1 MLIVAKGSGKPSH
14 GVGAARLHQRTGT
27 SNSFGGYTKVRRID
41 GSFTMRKTSP
51 SPSGVGG
58 GASSAASPSGGTTS
72 IGGGS
77 GSVLDRAVSDLVVRA
92 TDSFVKKY
100 DPENHDPTYAA
111 THGQWTNLVRAIEG
125 VSAGLGDATTVL
137 LDLPTTSIGD
147 PACWLRGDSRSRGSQ
162 HAIKSRLM
170 IIDLHARTGDPI
182 RSSFYDGEAFR
193 PHFPADLLRL
203 PDLVALRSRCG
214 QACAELDSTRLWL
227 EAVTDAGENADLL
240 ARVEEEMGV
249 WMPCAAEALP
259 ALDAAL
265 STAARAVTE
274 DGLQTLPQQLAQL
287 AELHDVGALSD
298 EEFAQA
304 KSHVLAGHA
313 QP

>member
-1 MLIVAKGSGKPSH
+1 M
-14 GVGAARLHQRTGT
+14 
-27 SNSFGGYTKVRRID
+27 SNSFGGYTKARRSD

-58 GASSAASPSGGTTS
+58 GAYSAASPSGGTTS

-77 GSVLDRAVSDLVVRA
+77 GSVLDRTMREALARR
-92 TDSFVKKY
+92 TDAFVEKY
-100 DPENHDPTYAA
+100 DPENRDLAYAA
-111 THGQWTNLVRAIEG
+111 THGQWTNLVRMIEA
-125 VSAGLGDATTVL
+125 VSESLGDATTAL

-147 PACWLRGDSRSRGSQ
+147 PACWMRSDSPSLGKQ
-162 HAIKSRLM
+162 IAKSRLT
-170 IIDLHARTGDPI
+170 IVDLYARSGDPI

-193 PHFPADLLRL
+193 PQLPADLLRL

-214 QACAELDSTRLWL
+214 KACAELDSTRLWL
-227 EAVTDAGENADLL
+227 EAVTEAGENADLL
-240 ARVEEEMGV
+240 ARLEEEMGV

-313 QP
+313 QL